1 MKINIEDTFYLAIAL
16 LTALFAIGIQW
27 PLWTAPLLIHL
38 SSIALGG
45 VAIRI
50 AMYAHDRGRRNPD
63 VFRAIDSFPLRFTG
77 GRGNDPKSGSGL
89 ISLVLLI
96 IACAFI
102 VVTFLARCLWELSF
116 YLYGLM

>member
-1 MKINIEDTFYLAIAL
+1 MNIDIEETFYLAITL
-16 LTALFAIGIQW
+16 FTALFSIGIQW

-38 SSIALGG
+38 SSIALAAG
-45 VAIRI
+45 VIFI
-50 AMYAHDRGRRNPD
+50 AMYAHDRHSRNLD

-89 ISLVLLI
+89 FSLVLFM

-102 VVTFLARCLWELSF
+102 VAAFLARCLWELSF
-116 YLYGLM
+116 YIYGLM